1 MRSNITTGAGYSDS
15 PEKAQAIATS
25 YGTDILDNVPAA
37 IYTCDTQGRVTYF
50 NKAAAE
56 LWGREPE
63 LHKDLWCGSWK
74 IFTTEGENLPL
85 DDCPMAI
92 VLKNEATI
100 PPQEIVVERPD
111 GKRRNVMVHPKMLY
125 DANGTAIGA
134 INMLQDITEKKKQE
148 VALKLSESNY
158 RKLAEY
164 LEKKVEERTTNLK
177 QSEQR
182 YHRMVEEVQDYA
194 IILLDPEGNILNWN
208 KGAEQIKGYKES
220 EIIGKNYRLF
230 YREEDRKALLPEKL
244 VSTAIL
250 DGRSTHEGW
259 RVKKDGSQFW
269 GSVVITA
276 LHDDE
281 GQILGF
287 SKVTRDLTE
296 RKLAEDQ
303 KEKYARDIEVRN
315 TQLEEYAHIASHD
328 LQEPLRKVQV
338 FSDLV
343 KSNLDNKEKAILY
356 LDRMRNSAQRM
367 ATLIKDVLKY
377 SKVSDFDEFFD
388 SVDLNEVLTNV
399 KEDFN
404 LLLEEKQ
411 VKLTASN
418 LPTIEGIPVQI
429 HQLLSNLL
437 GNAIKFS
444 IDCPEINISSTEASK
459 AELEEFPELDP
470 TKSHIKLRVSDNGV
484 GFEPQYSEAIF
495 TMFKRLRSDAQ
506 GNGIGLTLCK
516 KIVENHKGKILVE
529 SSPGAGTTFTIYL
542 PKKYAGKHAKK

>member
-1 MRSNITTGAGYSDS
+1 MRNKISTNPGFESNPMKVEATADS
-15 PEKAQAIATS
+15 LK
-25 YGTDILDNVPAA
+25 TDILDNVPAA
-37 IYTCDTQGRVTYF
+37 IYTCDTEGRVTYF
-50 NKAAAE
+50 NNAAAE
-56 LWGREPE
+56 LWGRKPE
-63 LHKDLWCGSWK
+63 LNKDLWCGSWK
-74 IFTTEGENLPL
+74 IFTTDGDPLPL
-85 DDCPMAI
+85 DDCPMAV
-92 VLKNEATI
+92 VLKNKTAI
-100 PPQEIVVERPD
+100 PAQEIVVERPD
-111 GKRRNVMVHPKMLY
+111 GKRRIVMVHPKLLY
-125 DANGTAIGA
+125 DAAGNAMGA
-134 INMLQDITEKKKQE
+134 INMLQDISEKKKQE
-148 VALKLSESNY
+148 VALKLSENNY

-164 LEKKVEERTTNLK
+164 LEKKVEERTTHLK

-194 IILLDPEGNILNWN
+194 IILLDPDGNILNWN
-208 KGAEQIKGYKES
+208 KGAEKIKGYTEE
-220 EIIGKNYRLF
+220 EIIGKNFHIF
-230 YREEDRKALLPEKL
+230 YREEDCKNLLPEKL
-244 VSTAIL
+244 IAGAIAN
-250 DGRSTHEGW
+250 GRSMHEGW
-259 RVKKDGSQFW
+259 RVKKDGTKFW
-269 GSVVITA
+269 GSIVITA

-315 TQLEEYAHIASHD
+315 IQLEEYAHIASHD

-343 KSNLDNKEKAILY
+343 KSNLDNKEKAIIY

-367 ATLIKDVLKY
+367 VTLIKDVLKY
-377 SKVSDFDEFFD
+377 SKVSDFDEFFT
-388 SVDLNEVLTNV
+388 SVNLNEVFENV

-411 VKLTASN
+411 VKLTTTE
-418 LPTIEGIPVQI
+418 LPTIEGIPVQL

-444 IDCPEINISSTEASK
+444 ADSPEIHIFASDVDM
-459 AELEEFPELDP
+459 AELKEFEELDP
-470 TKSHIKLRVSDNGV
+470 TKSYIKLIVSDKGV
-484 GFEPQYSEAIF
+484 GFEPQYADAIF

-516 KIVENHKGKILVE
+516 KIVENHEGKIIVE
-529 SSPGAGTTFTIYL
+529 SRPGVGTTFTIYL
-542 PKKYAGKHAKK
+542 PKKYSGKRIKK